1 MTRFSTAAAVL
12 AATTILA
19 AGAQAASL
27 VDPVVEAA
35 PVTEAP
41 AETEAHDWTGFYS
54 GVQLG
59 FANVISQTGQLA
71 PLDGD
76 GAFVGVHAGYDY
88 DFGDI
93 VVGGEIDYD
102 KMDITLGAF
111 QTPVIESMARIKLKV
126 GYDLGKTMIYATGGA
141 VQADT
146 DKVTESGSFLGLGVT
161 HRINKKYSVGAEFL
175 NHQIDEIGNNLGNDI
190 SVNTFSLRGSMRF

>member
-12 AATTILA
+12 ATTTILA
-19 AGAQAASL
+19 AGAQAGSL
-27 VDPVVEAA
+27 VDPVVEEA
-35 PVTEAP
+35 PVTVAP
-41 AETEAHDWTGFYS
+41 ADPQDWTGFYF
-54 GVQLG
+54 GGQIG
-59 FANVISQTGQLA
+59 FADVNSETGQLA

-88 DFGDI
+88 DLGTI
-93 VVGGEIDYD
+93 VIGGEIDYD
-102 KMDITLGAF
+102 KMDIGLGAF
-111 QTPVIESMARIKLKV
+111 KSPTIESMARAKLKL

-141 VQADT
+141 VRADT
-146 DKVTESGSFLGLGVT
+146 DKLTENGTFLGVGVT
-161 HRINKKYSVGAEFL
+161 HRVNDKYSVGAEFL